1 MATSRRDP
9 ATSPPKFLGDELR
22 RARLAAGYSSQEA
35 LAAKVGFD
43 RSVVGKAESG
53 ERVPS
58 PEVLE
63 AWCTAC
69 QVDPGLF
76 SRLALLARS
85 ANGPFPTWFAR
96 WPDAE
101 AAARTLKSFEPLAV
115 PGLLQTADYARA
127 WLSTRVG
134 ESREQIDDMVAARM
148 ARQQILDR
156 DESPTCWFMV
166 DEGVL
171 RRCVGSPAV
180 MKGQLIHLVQ
190 MSVRPDIVLQVI
202 PLEAGA
208 HQGLNAG
215 GFVIADLPGAVSVA
229 YQDTAL
235 SGQILES
242 ADDIES
248 LMLTW
253 DTLRSEALPRSASI
267 ALIEKV
273 QETTWT

>member
-1 MATSRRDP
+1 MATSSRDP

-22 RARLAAGYSSQEA
+22 RARVAAGYSSQEA
-35 LAAKVGFD
+35 LAAQLGFD

-58 PEVLE
+58 PEVLA
-63 AWCTAC
+63 AWCAAG
-69 QVDPGLF
+69 QVDAGLF
-76 SRLALLARS
+76 TRMALLARS

-101 AAARTLKSFEPLAV
+101 AAARTLRSFEPLAV
-115 PGLLQTADYARA
+115 PGLLQTEDYARA

-134 ESREQIDDMVAARM
+134 ESREQIDDMVAARV
-148 ARQQILDR
+148 ARQQILER
-156 DESPTCWFMV
+156 DEPPTCWFIV

-171 RRCVGSPAV
+171 RRCVGSPVV
-180 MKGQLIHLVQ
+180 MKEQLNQLAHLAQ
-190 MSVRPDIVLQVI
+190 RPDIVVQVV
-202 PLEAGA
+202 PLDAGA

-215 GFVIADLPGAVSVA
+215 GFVIADLPGAVAVA

-235 SGQILES
+235 AGQILES

-253 DTLRSEALPRSASI
+253 DTLRSEALPRVASM
-267 ALIEKV
+267 ALIERV
-273 QETTWT
+273 QESWT

>member
-22 RARLAAGYSSQEA
+22 RARVTAGYSSQEA
-35 LAAKVGFD
+35 LAAKLGFD

-63 AWCTAC
+63 AWCVAC
-69 QVDPGLF
+69 QVDAGLF
-76 SRLALLARS
+76 TRLALLARS

-96 WPDAE
+96 WPEAE
-101 AAARTLKSFEPLAV
+101 GAARTLRWFEPLAV
-115 PGLLQTADYARA
+115 PGLLQSEDYARA

-134 ESREQIDDMVAARM
+134 ESREQIDAMVVARL
-148 ARQQILDR
+148 ARQEILSR
-156 DESPTCWFMV
+156 EHPPTCWFIV

-171 RRCVGSPAV
+171 RRCVGSPEV
-180 MKGQLIHLVQ
+180 MKIQLAMLADWAGQ
-190 MSVRPDIVLQVI
+190 PDIVVQVI
-202 PLEAGA
+202 PLDVGA

-215 GFVIADLPGAVSVA
+215 GFIIADLPGAASVA

-235 SGQILES
+235 AGQILES
-242 ADDIES
+242 TEDIES
-248 LMLTW
+248 LTLTW
-253 DTLRSEALPRSASI
+253 DTLRSEALPRNASI

-273 QETTWT
+273 QETWT